1 MARTDA
7 VLDALALVEATM
19 RGDGEARAVLLDHA
33 DLLAVCTVLADILAG
48 YLNDGD
54 PASMREVLA
63 ELARLRPALA
73 AAGNGPAAGG

>member
-7 VLDALALVEATM
+7 VLDALALVEARM
-19 RGDGEARAVLLDHA
+19 RSDNEAQAALLNHT
-33 DLLAVCTVLADILAG
+33 DLREVCSVLADILAG

-63 ELARLRPALA
+63 ELARLRPVLV
-73 AAGNGPAAGG
+73 AAGDSPDDA